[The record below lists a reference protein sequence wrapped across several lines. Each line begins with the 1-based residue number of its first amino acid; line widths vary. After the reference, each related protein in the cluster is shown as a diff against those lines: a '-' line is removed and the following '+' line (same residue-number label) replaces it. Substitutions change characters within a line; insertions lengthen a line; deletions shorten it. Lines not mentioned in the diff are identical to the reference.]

1 MIFRQLFD
9 RVSCTYTYLL
19 GDEASGEAVLID
31 PVAETVERDMR
42 LLDELD
48 LKLRWILETH
58 VHADHVTG
66 AGTLRAETGAQS
78 VLAHNAGVECANVAV
93 RHGDTVQFG
102 GQTLEVRETPGH
114 TDGCLSYVLRSDDGA
129 TRVFTGDALLIRRC
143 GRTDFQQGDS
153 RTLFKSVREQLFT
166 LPDDTIVFPAHD
178 YEGRQSS
185 TIGEEKRFNERLNL
199 DIDVDEFVGIM
210 DALDLADPAQ
220 MDVALAAN
228 LACGSR
234 GWSQMAP
241 EVATEDLGRFR
252 VIDVREPHEFCNE
265 LSHIARS
272 ELLPM
277 GQVAETMGGWDKETP
292 LLMVC
297 RSGRRSGII
306 CQDLANAGFREV
318 YNLDGGMI
326 AWNEAALDRCP
337 HTHGDGESCSS

>member
-19 GDEASGEAVLID
+19 GDESAGEAVLID

-42 LLDELD
+42 LLDELG

-66 AGTLRAETGAQS
+66 AGTLRAETGARS
-78 VLAHNAGVECANVAV
+78 VLAKNSGVDCADVCV
-93 RHGDTVQFG
+93 CQGDTVQFG
-102 GQTLEVRETPGH
+102 DHVLEVRETPGH
-114 TDGCLSYVLRSDDGA
+114 TSGCLSYVLQTASGPA
-129 TRVFTGDALLIRRC
+129 RVFTGDALLIRGC

-153 RTLFKSVREQLFT
+153 RTLYRSVRERLFS
-166 LPDDTIVFPAHD
+166 LPDDTQVFPAHD

-185 TIGEEKRFNERLNL
+185 TIGEEKRFNPRLKL
-199 DIDVDEFVGIM
+199 DVGIDEFVAIM

-234 GWSQMAP
+234 GWTQIAA
-241 EVATEDLGRFR
+241 ETVADRPGLRI
-252 VIDVREPHEFCNE
+252 IDVREPHEYCNE
-265 LSHIARS
+265 LSHVAGA

-277 GQVAETMGGWDKETP
+277 DQVAEAMAGWDKEAP

-306 CQDLANAGFREV
+306 CQQLANAGFAEV

-326 AWNEAALDRCP
+326 AWNEAALPRCDHDHP
-337 HTHGDGESCSS
+337 DGQSCSR